1 MFIRKQNHKRG
12 EDYANR
18 PTSSLLIHTDRFI
31 IMIYWLIFVTFN
43 AEMHEHKRKKRD
55 FYRDHNKQSSLNF
68 FFALIHMPPNAHNR
82 TQKNRWKTIE
92 NSNVIR
98 TYIHL
103 GDEKA

>member
-68 FFALIHMPPNAHNR
+68 FFCSHPYATQR
-82 TQKNRWKTIE
+82 TQSHPKKSME
-92 NSNVIR
+92 NN
-98 TYIHL
+98 
-103 GDEKA
+103 